1 MIGSMRFN
9 ATERRTT
16 PYLLRGRA
24 ALAHLLVGLIG
35 LGTLGCDSPRLSDG
49 LHPMVTDPQ
58 QRHPIIVAADTAS
71 LDMVVLSDRNGLD
84 ARSELDVV
92 RFVRKYR
99 QEGKGPLT
107 LWLNSKNSGHRGV
120 SERVNDIQRVA
131 HEAGVGARSFR
142 VRERAGGG
150 VGQQTLTLSY
160 DRIAAIGPQCGD
172 WSESVGR
179 NPENLPYP
187 NYGCASQRNLAA
199 MVARPTDFIY
209 PAQEVE
215 RGGERRSGAYRT
227 FRGGDA
233 KSGSAASPAAPTPGA
248 GGSPAAAPAPVTT
261 K

>member
-1 MIGSMRFN
+1 MIGCFKRRFQFGSS
-9 ATERRTT
+9 RRS
-16 PYLLRGRA
+16 GIA
-24 ALAHLLVGLIG
+24 QVLVGLVG
-35 LGTLGCDSPRLSDG
+35 LATLGCDSPRLADE

-58 QRHPIIVAADTAS
+58 QRHPIVVAADTAS
-71 LDMVVLSDRNGLD
+71 LDLVVLSDRDGID
-84 ARSELDVV
+84 ARTELDVV

-107 LWLNSKNSGHRGV
+107 LWLNSRNSGHRGV
-120 SERVNDIQRVA
+120 AAGVNDIQRVA
-131 HEAGVGARSFR
+131 HEAGVSARSVR
-142 VRERAGGG
+142 VRERSGHGMGGQ
-150 VGQQTLTLSY
+150 VMTLSY

-209 PAQEVE
+209 AAQEVE
-215 RGGERRSGAYRT
+215 RGGEKRSGAYRA
-227 FRGGDA
+227 FRGGGA
-233 KSGSAASPAAPTPGA
+233 QSGAAAGAAPASGA
-248 GGSPAAAPAPVTT
+248 GGAPATAPAPVTT

>member
-1 MIGSMRFN
+1 MIRLVRTSAVYQRSMQY
-9 ATERRTT
+9 TRR
-16 PYLLRGRA
+16 GQMV
-24 ALAHLLVGLIG
+24 LAHMLVGLIG
-35 LGTLGCDSPRLSDG
+35 FGTLGCDSPRLADG

-58 QRHPIIVAADTAS
+58 QRHPIVVAADTAS
-71 LDMVVLSDRNGLD
+71 LDMVVLSDRDGLD

-120 SERVNDIQRVA
+120 SASVNAIQRVA
-131 HEAGVGARSFR
+131 HDAGVGPRSFR
-142 VRERAGGG
+142 VRQRAVGGEA
-150 VGQQTLTLSY
+150 GQILTLSY

-172 WSESVGR
+172 WSESVAR

-209 PAQEVE
+209 AAQDVE
-215 RGGERRSGAYRT
+215 RGGEKRSGAYRS

-233 KSGSAASPAAPTPGA
+233 KAGAAPAAPAAGA
-248 GGSPAAAPAPVTT
+248 GGAAPTAPTT
-261 K
+261 SKP